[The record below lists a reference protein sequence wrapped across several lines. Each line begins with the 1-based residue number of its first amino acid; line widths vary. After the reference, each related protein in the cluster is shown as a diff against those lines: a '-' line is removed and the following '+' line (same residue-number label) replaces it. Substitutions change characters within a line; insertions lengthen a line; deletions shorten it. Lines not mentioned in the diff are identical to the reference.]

1 MLKSLFIIYLIA
13 AILDI
18 ILMLANEQKLY
29 IKNILQDIIILILI
43 AINS

>member
-1 MLKSLFIIYLIA
+1 MLKTLFVIYLIL
-13 AILDI
+13 AIIDI
-18 ILMLANEQKLY
+18 ILILVNEQKLY

>member
-1 MLKSLFIIYLIA
+1 MLKSLFIIYLIL
-13 AILDI
+13 AIIDI
-18 ILMLANEQKLY
+18 ILMLLNEQKLY

>member
-1 MLKSLFIIYLIA
+1 MKILFIIYLIA
-13 AILDI
+13 AIIDI
-18 ILMLANEQKLY
+18 ILMLINERKLD

>member
-1 MLKSLFIIYLIA
+1 MLKSLFIIYLIV

-18 ILMLANEQKLY
+18 ILMLINERKLD
-29 IKNILQDIIILILI
+29 IKNIIQDIIILILI

>member
-1 MLKSLFIIYLIA
+1 MKMLFIIYLIV
-13 AILDI
+13 AIIDI
-18 ILMLANEQKLY
+18 ILILVNEQKLY

>member
-1 MLKSLFIIYLIA
+1 MKILFIIYLIL
-13 AILDI
+13 AIIDA

-29 IKNILQDIIILILI
+29 IKNIFQDIIILILI

>member
-1 MLKSLFIIYLIA
+1 MKILFIIYLIV
-13 AILDI
+13 AIIDI
-18 ILMLANEQKLY
+18 ILMLINEQKLY

>member
-1 MLKSLFIIYLIA
+1 MLKTLFIIYLIA
-13 AILDI
+13 AIIDI
-18 ILMLANEQKLY
+18 ILMLINEQKLY

>member
-1 MLKSLFIIYLIA
+1 MKILFIIYLIL
-13 AILDI
+13 AIIDI
-18 ILMLANEQKLY
+18 ILMLLNKRKLY

>member
-1 MLKSLFIIYLIA
+1 MKTLFIIYLIL

-18 ILMLANEQKLY
+18 ILMLVNEQKLY